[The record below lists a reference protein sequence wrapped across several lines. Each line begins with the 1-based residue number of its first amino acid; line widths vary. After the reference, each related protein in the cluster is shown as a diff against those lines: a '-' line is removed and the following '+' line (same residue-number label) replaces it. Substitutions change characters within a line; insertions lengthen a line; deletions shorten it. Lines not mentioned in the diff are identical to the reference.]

1 MRLVL
6 LDQAK
11 EDLANIAAYIAD
23 EKQKPSRWT
32 EFAQRLLDK
41 CKELA
46 SIKGTIG
53 VERPELRENLRSCPF
68 GSYIIFFMYSDNH
81 FEVVTII
88 EGHRDIEAIFNPS
101 TP

>member
-11 EDLANIAAYIAD
+11 EDLANVAAYIA
-23 EKQKPSRWT
+23 EKSQSRHVGQN
-32 EFAQRLLDK
+32 FAQRLLDK

-53 VERPELRENLRSCPF
+53 VERPELRENLRSHPF
-68 GSYIIFFMYSDNH
+68 GSYIIFFMYNDNH

-88 EGHRDIEAIFNPS
+88 EGHRDIKAIFNPS
-101 TP
+101 TT